1 MRERLP
7 VLENFGRSMIPL
19 LSAERTKEAAADVDL
34 CMLNTILSKC
44 GSVVKG
50 G

>member
-7 VLENFGRSMIPL
+7 VLENFGRSMVPL
-19 LSAERTKEAAADVDL
+19 LSAERTREVAADVDL
-34 CMLNTILSKC
+34 CMFNTIFSKC

-50 G
+50 R